1 MSSVDSPQ
9 STNNRKLTL
18 SFSSPEFDSN
28 VRNNNA
34 SNDETLCINNNN
46 NNNNIINTVCITTSN
61 SSQMIKSLNTTGIKL
76 NTTRDSGF
84 SDSIIEDNS
93 ITTTITNSS
102 SVKTFHSPTHKF
114 GGDFN
119 NKRFVTRTEH
129 VLNVTNPNTDSN
141 NTDLT
146 LLTKCYTNKGRLKS
160 VEEDINIIR
169 NCGNEEA
176 ALTNLNPDLID
187 ETNKEFITIVKT
199 TKVTTKIKQVK
210 PSGKSKNK
218 KNKKNG
224 ESKKKSAR
232 NLEVVTPKQIIEP
245 VVITSQTNVVNNC
258 VNIIQS
264 ASSSKINDSINH
276 VNKVKVDEEEET
288 EEDSASNQSNEN
300 LVSDLNQQE
309 ETIFK
314 VNINK
319 STEESV
325 FQTLPKQR
333 ADQGLISI
341 STTIQVDQTHQNDL
355 NSTVLDSEEILSN
368 YEAVSPV
375 SKLELNNKHAVGDNK
390 SINKLIEASEVL
402 ADVTNNLLIQ
412 VSAEQEKQSNLLEAQ
427 QTDKNEEAKKILK
440 KKKNFNF
447 FSKSSSSSASS
458 SSKIPDTQLLSAS
471 TSPSSKRKNDKII
484 NSLPNKHAKKD
495 VEIVDEKLPQVV
507 TNIHAPV
514 QNGIL
519 FLYYDFIK
527 KFSEQNLFEGI
538 RHQLLD
544 NEQKERI
551 IFMKPICVDLLLS
564 EFESSESIS
573 NSIQLAK
580 LSLHTGLRK
589 MISRSLDLLRHDK
602 IETFDKLA
610 EQLKLEYKINDENDF
625 ESVTITLSDFIFK
638 ILLKSALIEKQILL
652 KLELDKLK
660 CQPYEKVIEFD
671 NKFEPSNQKVHFLQ
685 FF

>member
-9 STNNRKLTL
+9 NTNNRKLTL

-34 SNDETLCINNNN
+34 SNDLNETLCINNN

-102 SVKTFHSPTHKF
+102 SVKTFHSPTHTF
-114 GGDFN
+114 ASDFN

-129 VLNVTNPNTDSN
+129 VLNVTNPNTDST

-169 NCGNEEA
+169 NCSNEEA
-176 ALTNLNPDLID
+176 ALANLNSDLID

-210 PSGKSKNK
+210 PSGGKSKNK

-245 VVITSQTNVVNNC
+245 VVITSQTNVVNSC

-325 FQTLPKQR
+325 FQALPKQT
-333 ADQGLISI
+333 ADHGLISI
-341 STTIQVDQTHQNDL
+341 STTIQVDRTQNDL

-375 SKLELNNKHAVGDNK
+375 SKLELNNKHAAGDNK

-412 VSAEQEKQSNLLEAQ
+412 ASADQEKQSNLLDVQ
-427 QTDKNEEAKKILK
+427 QTDKNEEPKKILK

-458 SSKIPDTQLLSAS
+458 SSKIPDTQLVLSAS

-495 VEIVDEKLPQVV
+495 VEIVEEKLPQIVNN
-507 TNIHAPV
+507 TTAPV

-519 FLYYDFIK
+519 FLY
-527 KFSEQNLFEGI
+527 
-538 RHQLLD
+538 
-544 NEQKERI
+544 
-551 IFMKPICVDLLLS
+551 
-564 EFESSESIS
+564 
-573 NSIQLAK
+573 
-580 LSLHTGLRK
+580 
-589 MISRSLDLLRHDK
+589 
-602 IETFDKLA
+602 
-610 EQLKLEYKINDENDF
+610 
-625 ESVTITLSDFIFK
+625 
-638 ILLKSALIEKQILL
+638 
-652 KLELDKLK
+652 
-660 CQPYEKVIEFD
+660 
-671 NKFEPSNQKVHFLQ
+671 
-685 FF
+685 